1 MLGEKGKL
9 IKSWMESNRKNKE
22 QRTKTVCCSRVIYV
36 KLIKEKTLCFWEKQ
50 SVYE

>member
-36 KLIKEKTLCFWEKQ
+36 KLIKEKNALLLGKAKRL
-50 SVYE
+50 